1 MIRSAFR
8 ISKWMGGHILT
19 SSSSILSS
27 SYVLWNLEV
36 RALLT
41 ELPRLVKTCYEPLKA
56 KRSHDALW
64 LERLKEGL
72 S

>member
-27 SYVLWNLEV
+27 SYVLWNLE
-36 RALLT
+36 AEITLKLT
-41 ELPRLVKTCYEPLKA
+41 TIDGRVVTSMVA
-56 KRSHDALW
+56 AVITA
-64 LERLKEGL
+64 
-72 S
+72 